1 MGSIDFAKKKMV
13 KKIMELKIYQV
24 DAFTDKVFGGN
35 PAAVVPLEQWL
46 PDDILQ
52 QIAMENNLSETAFYV
67 QEGERYLLRWFTPTV
82 EVDLCGHATL
92 ATAHVL
98 FQHEGFEG
106 DAITFYSDRSGILK
120 VSKEG
125 DDLILDFPVDD
136 VKEIQLTTDLLDCF
150 IPSALQAYR
159 GKSDVVLVFEKE
171 EDISSLQFDLSKI
184 ANIPARGVITTA
196 PGRSVDFVS
205 RFFGPQVGVPEDP
218 VTGSAYTTLIPI
230 WAGKLGKGILTA
242 EQLSGRGGKLSCKL
256 QGDRVAIG
264 GKAVTYLVGRIFLG

>member
-1 MGSIDFAKKKMV
+1 
-13 KKIMELKIYQV
+13 MELKIYQV

-106 DAITFYSDRSGILK
+106 EAITFYSDRSGILK
-120 VSKEG
+120 VSREG

-136 VKEIQLTTDLLDCF
+136 VKEIQLTTDLQDCF

-171 EDISSLQFDLSKI
+171 EDIRSLQFDLSKI

-218 VTGSAYTTLIPI
+218 VTGSAHTTLIPI
-230 WAGKLGKGILTA
+230 WAEKLEKTNFTA
-242 EQLSGRGGKLSCKL
+242 KQLSARGGTLNCEL

-264 GKAVTYLVGRIFLG
+264 GKAVTYLLGTIFM

>member
-1 MGSIDFAKKKMV
+1 
-13 KKIMELKIYQV
+13 MELKIYQV

-35 PAAVVPLEQWL
+35 PAAVVPLTQWL
-46 PDDILQ
+46 PDDVLQ
-52 QIAMENNLSETAFYV
+52 IIARENNLSETAFYIK
-67 QEGERYLLRWFTPTV
+67 EGERYLLRWFTPTV

-106 DAITFYSDRSGILK
+106 NVITFYSQRSGKLI
-120 VSKEG
+120 VSKEA

-136 VKEIQLTTDLLDCF
+136 VKEIQLTSDLLDCF
-150 IPSALQAYR
+150 QPSAQKAFK

-184 ANIPARGVITTA
+184 ACIPARGVIATA
-196 PGRSVDFVS
+196 PGQSVDFVS

-218 VTGSAYTTLIPI
+218 VTGSAHTTLIPI
-230 WAGKLGKGILTA
+230 WAEKLGKTILTA
-242 EQLSGRGGKLSCKL
+242 KQLSERGGKLNCKL

-264 GKAVTYLVGRIFLG
+264 GKAVTYLVGRIFV